1 MFEFITKGLAKIFG
15 DKSSRDI
22 KNLLPIVDEVNKE
35 FELLKDLTNDQIRGK
50 TIEFRTRIKEYLSE
64 IEKEIEAL
72 NLEAE
77 DPNKELDQKEEVY
90 KKIDKI
96 NKEKIAG
103 IEEILN
109 EILPEAFA
117 VVKEASRRFSTQEI
131 ISVTATDL
139 DKKLAKTKDFVRI
152 EGDQAI
158 YQNHWLAAG
167 VPVKWNMVHY
177 DVQIIGGIVLHKGK
191 IAEMGTGE
199 GKTLVSTLPAYL
211 NALPQMGVHI
221 VTVND
226 YLAKRDSEWNGPLYN
241 FLGLT
246 VDCIDKHESHSE
258 GRKNAYLADI
268 TYGTNNEYALDYL
281 RDNID
286 RIGDQQVQK

>member
-152 EGDQAI
+152 ESDQAI
-158 YQNHWLAAG
+158 YQNH
-167 VPVKWNMVHY
+167 
-177 DVQIIGGIVLHKGK
+177 
-191 IAEMGTGE
+191 
-199 GKTLVSTLPAYL
+199 
-211 NALPQMGVHI
+211 
-221 VTVND
+221 
-226 YLAKRDSEWNGPLYN
+226 
-241 FLGLT
+241 
-246 VDCIDKHESHSE
+246 
-258 GRKNAYLADI
+258 
-268 TYGTNNEYALDYL
+268 
-281 RDNID
+281 
-286 RIGDQQVQK
+286 